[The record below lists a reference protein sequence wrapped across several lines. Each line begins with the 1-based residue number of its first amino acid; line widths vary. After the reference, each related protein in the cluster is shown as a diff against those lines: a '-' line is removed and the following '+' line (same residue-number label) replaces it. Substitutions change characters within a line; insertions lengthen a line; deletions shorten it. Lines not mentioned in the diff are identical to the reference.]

1 MMCLYQEK
9 WSQRLKQRGLF
20 SSDVFREEK
29 MAYSFTY
36 LPQCA
41 FLLHCVPFSQP
52 CWQSVKLLYCSGIF
66 TSSLGLGR
74 LHYLLILTVES
85 LSPKEGLGEGYWECS
100 GNMVV
105 TIKAMGPS
113 QSRHYYKKN
122 NKEAK
127 DQDSQGTTPGDSAEI
142 IQHLRTE
149 IFTESKLFIIWLW
162 WMNEF
167 LFLQMNN
174 GVEAS
179 SGIILFH

>member
-1 MMCLYQEK
+1 
-9 WSQRLKQRGLF
+9 
-20 SSDVFREEK
+20 
-29 MAYSFTY
+29 
-36 LPQCA
+36 
-41 FLLHCVPFSQP
+41 
-52 CWQSVKLLYCSGIF
+52 
-66 TSSLGLGR
+66 
-74 LHYLLILTVES
+74 
-85 LSPKEGLGEGYWECS
+85 
-100 GNMVV
+100 
-105 TIKAMGPS
+105 MGPS

-162 WMNEF
+162 RMNEF